1 MELLNNRSVCVE
13 TMHAVTRN
21 RCLSH
26 CMHLNRYAWMQVWH
40 FAGYEL
46 KMLWGKKRWII
57 CALAFLQAAGHLSH
71 TLFSTWRQSKSTWH
85 WIWNTALSIQLV
97 SYLRKM
103 PFKKKVWLEE
113 SFFFFSQTT
122 TTDQKPPNVKLFVYF
137 SDSMDMRENISS
149 PPGSIMLKCTLMLF
163 HVKMHSDAG
172 RGGRQSWAD

>member
-26 CMHLNRYAWMQVWH
+26 CMHSNRYVWMQVWH

-113 SFFFFSQTT
+113 SFFSSLKQQLLTRNP
-122 TTDQKPPNVKLFVYF
+122 QMLNCLFIFQIQWIWERIYHHHQGV
-137 SDSMDMRENISS
+137 S
-149 PPGSIMLKCTLMLF
+149 C
-163 HVKMHSDAG
+163 
-172 RGGRQSWAD
+172 